1 MAFTAQDVKTLRE
14 MTNVGMMDCKKALQA
29 TDGDME
35 KAVDW
40 LREKG
45 LAKAAKKAGR
55 VAAEGMAYAHVCS
68 RSGAGAVVEVNCETD
83 FCAKSEAFVQF
94 VKDICKVVLT
104 NDPADVDALMQCQ
117 YPDRELTVAEILP
130 EKVMSIG
137 ENLQVRRFVRFAEP
151 VNVAYVHAGG
161 THGVLVNL
169 AVEGGIDAT
178 EIGKNVAM
186 QIAAM
191 NPKYWDKSLVPQA
204 DIEHEKAVQ
213 VALMDNDPKMAA
225 KPAAVKEK
233 AAAGKLNAFFRDTC
247 LLQQEF
253 VRSDLFKGSVE
264 GYIAD
269 AAKKLGGS
277 VKFVNAVHF
286 VKGEGIEK
294 KQEDFAAEVAAQMN
308 MGK

>member
-55 VAAEGMAYAHVCS
+55 VAAEGMAFARVCPQCGV
-68 RSGAGAVVEVNCETD
+68 GAIVEVNCETD
-83 FCAKSEAFVQF
+83 FCAKSELFVQF
-94 VKDICKVVLT
+94 VKDICKVVL
-104 NDPADVDALMQCQ
+104 NDNPADLDALMACK
-117 YPDRELTVAEILP
+117 YTGSELTVAEMMP

-137 ENLQVRRFVRFAEP
+137 ENLQIRRFARFAAP
-151 VNVAYVHAGG
+151 TNVAYVHAGG

-169 AVEGGIDAT
+169 EVEGCDAT

-191 NPKYWDKSLVPQA
+191 NPKFWDKSLVPQEVI
-204 DIEHEKAVQ
+204 DHELSVQ

-225 KPAAVKEK
+225 KPQAIKEK
-233 AAAGKLNAFFRDTC
+233 IAAGKINAFYKENC
-247 LLQQEF
+247 LLQQDF
-253 VRSDLFKGSVE
+253 VRSDLFQGSVE

-277 VKFVNAVHF
+277 VKFVDAIHF
-286 VKGEGIEK
+286 IKGEGIEK

>member
-29 TDGDME
+29 TDGDMD

-55 VAAEGMAYAHVCS
+55 IAAEGMAFATVE
-68 RSGAGAVVEVNCETD
+68 GGVGVVVEVNCETD
-83 FCAKSEAFVQF
+83 FCAKSDLFKAF
-94 VKDICKVVLT
+94 VKDVAKAVIDCA
-104 NDPADVDALMQCQ
+104 PADVDALLQCK
-117 YPDRELTVAEILP
+117 YPGSTLTVAETLP

-137 ENLQVRRFVRFAEP
+137 ENLQIRRFVRFDQ
-151 VNVAYVHAGG
+151 NTSVAYVHAGG

-204 DIEHEKAVQ
+204 DIDHETEVQ
-213 VALMDNDPKMAA
+213 VALMENDPKMAS

-233 AAAGKLNAFFRDTC
+233 IAAGKINAFYKENC

-253 VRSDLFKGSVE
+253 VRGDLFSGSVE

-277 VKFVNAVHF
+277 VKFVDAVHF
-286 VKGEGIEK
+286 IKGEGIEK